1 MLHKEYLDAT
11 TSLQKG
17 YNVVRVSLAQAQ
29 RAALCQ
35 KIYELKALLQ
45 AADTV
50 EHKQDAQR
58 KLAEC
63 ERELEALETE
73 GL

>member
-17 YNVVRVSLAQAQ
+17 YTVVRVSSAEAQ
-29 RAALCQ
+29 RAALWQ
-35 KIYELKALLQ
+35 KIYELNALLQ

-50 EHKQDAQR
+50 EHKQDAERQ
-58 KLAEC
+58 LAEC
-63 ERELEALETE
+63 KRELETLDTE
-73 GL
+73 G